1 VTGSTAPTHLFLYG
15 ADMRPGAVLAA
26 YPGARFVAR
35 AWVPGEAA
43 VLPPLPD
50 IPPPPPLPG
59 AARSPEGAVWGIL
72 VRLPVPHQTGEVAE
86 ATTDDERR
94 LSAVVGTPPTALSD
108 PAAVVAAARYWELPP
123 LYLWRLIAW
132 ADAPGVATPG

>member
-1 VTGSTAPTHLFLYG
+1 VTVTTAPTHLFLYG
-15 ADMRPGAVLAA
+15 ADMQPGAVLAA

-35 AWVPGEAA
+35 AWVPSAA
-43 VLPPLPD
+43 ADLPPLPEV
-50 IPPPPPLPG
+50 PPPPPLPG

-72 VRLPVPHQTGEVAE
+72 VRLSAPQPASEVIE
-86 ATTDDERR
+86 TTTDDEQR
-94 LSAVVGTPPTALSD
+94 LPAAIGTTPAALSD

-132 ADAPGVATPG
+132 AEAG